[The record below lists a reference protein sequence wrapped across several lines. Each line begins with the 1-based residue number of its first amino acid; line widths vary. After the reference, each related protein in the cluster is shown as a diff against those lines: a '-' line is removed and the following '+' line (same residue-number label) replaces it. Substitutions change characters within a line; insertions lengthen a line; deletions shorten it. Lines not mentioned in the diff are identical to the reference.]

1 MNGTSFWSWAYG
13 VASRER
19 TGSPGDLISRP
30 LAVAVRLAR
39 KFKGDPI
46 VQLQVG
52 DRALLMPWSHNL
64 PLILRSSPLYETEI
78 GRLAQH
84 LANSDGGLVMIDAG
98 ANIGDTIATLPKLPQ
113 AKFLCIEGSE
123 RYYDLLQKNLGSDP
137 RVKLA
142 FALLTDVTNQGK
154 GARIKEI
161 DGTAHIETID
171 DSSAAAPWRTLDEL
185 IELYP
190 EFNQANFCK
199 IDCDGYDLR
208 ILKGGTAFLERAK
221 PCLHLEF
228 APQLWRS
235 YGSCDIAD
243 GLEFLFQ
250 FGYKEVLVYD
260 NLGYFM
266 AREPV
271 QNSRVLSLLVD
282 YAMRHPA
289 WFYLNV
295 IAFHESRM
303 DLEQFYTREVE
314 AAAANAK
321 DQGSSASTI
330 ISATRAM

>member
-1 MNGTSFWSWAYG
+1 MNGTAFWSWAYG

-19 TGSPGDLISRP
+19 TGLSE
-30 LAVAVRLAR
+30 AVLSKAVAMAVRLAR
-39 KFKGDPI
+39 RFKTDPI

-64 PLILRSSPLYETEI
+64 PLILRNNPLYETEI

-84 LANSDGGLVMIDAG
+84 LANSDGEVLMIDAG
-98 ANIGDTIATLPKLPQ
+98 ANIGDTIATLPKLPK
-113 AKFLCIEGSE
+113 ARFLCIEGSE
-123 RYYDLLQKNLGSDP
+123 RYYDLLRKNLESDP
-137 RVKLA
+137 RVKLE
-142 FALLTDVTNQGK
+142 FALLTDVRGQGK
-154 GARIKEI
+154 SARVKEI
-161 DGTAHIETID
+161 EGTAHIEMTD

-185 IELYP
+185 IELHP

-208 ILKGGTAFLERAK
+208 ILKGATTFLERAK

-228 APQLWRS
+228 APHLWRS
-235 YGSCDIAD
+235 YGNCDIAD
-243 GLEFLFQ
+243 GLEFLFR

-282 YAMRHPA
+282 YATRHPA

-295 IAFHESRM
+295 IAFHESRK
-303 DLEQFYTREVE
+303 DLEQLYTREVD
-314 AAAANAK
+314 AAAASSK

-330 ISATRAM
+330 M